1 MTTPP
6 RVQTSHGLLEGG
18 IDARTGAHSFKGIP
32 FAAPPVGALRWC
44 EPQPVESWQ
53 GIRLATQFGSRPMQ
67 LALFGDM
74 DFRSPDMSEDCLYLN
89 VWTPATPAAT
99 PLPVLVYFYGGGN
112 VAGDSSEPRY
122 DGARLAQQG
131 LVVVT
136 VNYRL
141 SVFGFFAHPELSRST
156 SYGASGNYGYLDQAA
171 ALGWVQSEIGAF
183 GGDSSKI
190 TIAGESAGSISVS
203 AQLLSPIANQRIA
216 GAIASSGS
224 LLGALPAMTLA
235 DAEHAGVAFA
245 THAGA
250 NSLAALRTMSART
263 LLDATQGYQPQH
275 FCGTIDGYFLPQSP
289 WALYASGDHAQ
300 VPLLIGWNSTEVP
313 YQFLLHE
320 HPPTVAN
327 YQAAVQAQ
335 FGDQAADMLQH
346 YAASSDAE
354 VVIAGTDL
362 ASDLFIG
369 YSTWKWAELHARTN
383 PTYRYLYAHPRPSMR
398 PELGNAVS
406 GLAGGVIRADD
417 TSTPPPPPPPMAV
430 GAVHSADIEYFMGN
444 LDTNSVYAWDAADEA
459 VSHQMQQIYVNFV
472 THGDPNGAGIPA
484 WAPVQA
490 GETAQLLR
498 IDSQSQVVPDHHR
511 PRYQLLDTVIGQP
524 AV

>member
-18 IDARTGAHSFKGIP
+18 VDTRTGAHSFKGIP

-44 EPQPVESWQ
+44 EPQPGESWQ
-53 GIRLATQFGSRPMQ
+53 GIRLATQFGPRPMQ

-74 DFRSPDMSEDCLYLN
+74 DFRSPGMSEDCLYLN

-156 SYGASGNYGYLDQAA
+156 SYGASGNYGYLDQSA
-171 ALGWVQSEIGAF
+171 ALGWVQNEIGAF
-183 GGDSSKI
+183 GGDPSRV

-203 AQLLSPIANQRIA
+203 AQLLSPIANHRIA

-235 DAEHAGVAFA
+235 EAEQVGVAIA

-250 NSLAALRTMSART
+250 TTLADLRKLSASE
-263 LLDATQGYQPQH
+263 LLDATQAYQPQH

-289 WALYASGDHAQ
+289 WQLYASGAHAQ

-313 YQFLLHE
+313 YQFLLHD

-335 FGDQAADMLQH
+335 FGDQAADMLRH
-346 YAASSDAE
+346 YPASSDAE
-354 VVIAGTDL
+354 VVLAATDL
-362 ASDLFIG
+362 SSDLFIG
-369 YSTWKWAELHARTN
+369 YSTWKWADLQARSN
-383 PTYRYLYAHPRPSMR
+383 PTYRYLYAHPRPAMR

-406 GLAGGVIRADD
+406 GLAGGVIRTDE

-444 LDTNSVYAWDAADEA
+444 LDTNNVYAWDAADAA
-459 VSHQMQQIYVNFV
+459 VSQQMQQIYVNFV

-490 GETAQLLR
+490 GETAELLR
-498 IDSQSQVVPDHHR
+498 IATQSVIVADAHR
-511 PRYQLLDTVIGQP
+511 PRYQMLDTVLGK
-524 AV
+524 